1 MVVILAPVAD
11 ERSSALA
18 RQLSIPLLHAVA
30 QIPRECIA
38 YLQFIDSRLQL
49 FPVDA
54 QQSGPI
60 AVDFVAG
67 ATAHRLRGA
76 GELIVKAVKGRS
88 KGLLRVLDATA
99 GLGRDSAVLAGF
111 GFNVTLLERE
121 PIVAALLADGLAR
134 AAQSDDARLNTIVS
148 AMQLHCVDASAYL
161 NALATADCPD
171 VIYLD
176 PMFPPSEKS
185 ALVKKE
191 MRLFQQLFHGALI
204 NNAHIN
210 SVMEDYTALLTAARA
225 RARLRVVVKRPRKA
239 EALAGQAP
247 DYSLE
252 GKAVRFDIYV
262 SAIADSENV

>member
-1 MVVILAPVAD
+1 MVVVLAPVAD
-11 ERSSALA
+11 ERSIALA

-30 QIPRECIA
+30 QIPRDCVA
-38 YLQFIDSRLQL
+38 YLQFVDSRLQL
-49 FPVDA
+49 FPVDG

-111 GFNVTLLERE
+111 GFSVTLLERE

-134 AAQSDDARLNTIVS
+134 AAQSDDARLNAIVS
-148 AMQLHCVDASAYL
+148 AMQLHCVDASTYL
-161 NALATADCPD
+161 NALAAADCPD

-176 PMFPPSEKS
+176 PMFPPSDKS

-191 MRLFQQLFHGALI
+191 MRLFQQLFHGAE
-204 NNAHIN
+204 AN
-210 SVMEDYTALLTAARA
+210 SVMEDYTALLHSARTCA
-225 RARLRVVVKRPRKA
+225 KLRVVVKRPRKA
-239 EALAGQAP
+239 EVLAGQSP

-252 GKAVRFDIYV
+252 GKAVRFDIYI
-262 SAIADSENV
+262 SASTSV

>member
-1 MVVILAPVAD
+1 MVVVLAPITD
-11 ERSSALA
+11 ECSNALA
-18 RQLSIPLLHAVA
+18 QKLSVPLMQTIA
-30 QIPRECIA
+30 QIPRDCVA
-38 YLQFIDSRLQL
+38 YLQFVDARLQL

-111 GFNVTLLERE
+111 GFNVTMLERE

-134 AAQSDDARLNTIVS
+134 AAQSDDARLSAMVS
-148 AMQLHCVDASAYL
+148 AMQLHCVDASTYL
-161 NALATADCPD
+161 SALAAADCPD

-176 PMFPPSEKS
+176 PMFPPTEKS

-191 MRLFQQLFHGALI
+191 MRLFQQLLHSADT
-204 NNAHIN
+204 N
-210 SVMEDYTALLTAARA
+210 SAIEDYTELLRSARA
-225 RARLRVVVKRPRKA
+225 CAKLRVVVKRPRKA
-239 EALAGQAP
+239 EVLAGQSP

-252 GKAVRFDIYV
+252 GKAVRFDVYI
-262 SAIADSENV
+262 SANT